1 MSANTHPLDDIVD
14 ERGCSI
20 VVKIVG
26 GVKHKCALVYSG
38 DVFCWEFV
46 EGGFPGQYY
55 PERVLGL
62 PNGVNK
68 AIDIDAAMY
77 HTCVIISDGSMMCW
91 GANNEGQ
98 LGDGTTIDS
107 TSAVSVNLN
116 ANLSVTDISL
126 GGVSD
131 LGYDFTCAITDNESV
146 YCWGNN
152 KFGILGRDSPESCSH
167 WTGCSKTPILI
178 GNLSNNL
185 KQVSAGETHVCVL
198 DAEFLSC
205 MLGKQ

>member
-1 MSANTHPLDDIVD
+1 M
-14 ERGCSI
+14 
-20 VVKIVG
+20 VKIVG
-26 GVKHKCALVYSG
+26 GVNHKCASLQWH
-38 DVFCWEFV
+38 VFCWVV
-46 EGGFPGQYY
+46 EGGSGQYF

-98 LGDGTTIDS
+98 LGDGPTIDS

-116 ANLSVTDISL
+116 PNLSVTDISL
-126 GGVSD
+126 GSID

-146 YCWGNN
+146 VAGGNN
-152 KFGILGRDSPESCSH
+152 KFGILGETRESCSH

-185 KQVSAGETHVCVL
+185 KQVSAGETHVCVR
-198 DAEFLSC
+198 
-205 MLGKQ
+205 